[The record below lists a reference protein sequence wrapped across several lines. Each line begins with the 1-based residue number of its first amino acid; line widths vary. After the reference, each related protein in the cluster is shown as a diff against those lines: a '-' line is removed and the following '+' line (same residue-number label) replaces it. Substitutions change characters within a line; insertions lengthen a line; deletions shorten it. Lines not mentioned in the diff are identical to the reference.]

1 MVLLYKYDSE
11 SNLNNQKKFD
21 DLQQLVINDL
31 KKVDILIKEKIK
43 NKINYI
49 PEVAG
54 HLVKAGGKK
63 IRSMLCL
70 ACARLCNYKGIK
82 HINLSACIEFIHTAT
97 LMHDDVIDE
106 SKKRRG
112 LKTANNIWGNKS
124 SILVGDFLLSK
135 SFNLMTE
142 VENIEVLKILS
153 KTSSIIIEGEISQML
168 SNKNIATTEDDYLN
182 IIKSKTAQLFAT
194 ASKINSYLIE
204 YPNEYKNA
212 LDSFGMNLGIAFQ
225 LIDDLL
231 DYKAVE
237 KDLGK
242 MTGDDFKEGK
252 ITLPI
257 ILAYG
262 RSNSKER
269 KFWKKVI
276 SDLSQEDQDFEEALS
291 IIKKYNCIEDTI
303 KRAQHFGNVAIDSVD
318 VLKSNNYKE
327 CLINLMQASIKRI
340 S

>member
-21 DLQQLVINDL
+21 DLQQLVNNDL
-31 KKVDILIKEKIK
+31 KKVDIIIKEKIK

-49 PEVAG
+49 PKVAS
-54 HLVKAGGKK
+54 HLVKAGGKR
-63 IRSMLCL
+63 IRPMLCL
-70 ACARLCNYKGIK
+70 ACAQLCNYKGVR
-82 HINLSACIEFIHTAT
+82 HINLSASIEFIHTAT
-97 LMHDDVIDE
+97 LLHDDVIDE

-112 LKTANNIWGNKS
+112 LKTTNNIWGNKS

-135 SFNLMTE
+135 SFDLMTE

-168 SNKNIATTEDDYLN
+168 SNRNIATTEDDYLD

-194 ASKINSYLIE
+194 ASKIVSYLIK

-212 LDSFGMNLGIAFQ
+212 LDSFGINLGIAFQ

-257 ILAYG
+257 ILALRRSNQSENNFWKKTIQDRRIDPGDFEKACSILKKREIFDDIHKRAKHYG
-262 RSNSKER
+262 AIAKDALGIFNNSKE
-269 KFWKKVI
+269 KKILLNIVDFVI
-276 SDLSQEDQDFEEALS
+276 DRNF
-291 IIKKYNCIEDTI
+291 
-303 KRAQHFGNVAIDSVD
+303 
-318 VLKSNNYKE
+318 
-327 CLINLMQASIKRI
+327 
-340 S
+340 

>member
-1 MVLLYKYDSE
+1 VVLLYKYDLE

-21 DLQQLVINDL
+21 NLQQLVIKDL

-54 HLVKAGGKK
+54 HLVKTGGKR
-63 IRSMLCL
+63 IRPMLCL
-70 ACARLCNYKGIK
+70 ACAQLCNYKGVK

-97 LMHDDVIDE
+97 LLHDDVIDE

-112 LKTANNIWGNKS
+112 LKTANNIWGNKG

-135 SFNLMTE
+135 SFELMTE
-142 VENIEVLKILS
+142 IENIEVLKILS
-153 KTSSIIIEGEISQML
+153 ETSSIIIEGEILQML
-168 SNKNIATTEDDYLN
+168 SNRNIAATEDEYLE
-182 IIKSKTAQLFAT
+182 IIKSKTAHLFST

-204 YPNEYKNA
+204 CSNKYKNA
-212 LDSFGMNLGIAFQ
+212 LNSFGMNLGTAFQ

-237 KDLGK
+237 NHFGK

-252 ITLPI
+252 MTLPI
-257 ILAYG
+257 ILAL
-262 RSNSKER
+262 RRCNKIENN
-269 KFWKKVI
+269 FWKKTIQDGQISPGDFQKACSILKKRKILDDIHIRAKHYGAIAKDALGIFNDSKEKKTLLNIVDFVI
-276 SDLSQEDQDFEEALS
+276 DRNF
-291 IIKKYNCIEDTI
+291 
-303 KRAQHFGNVAIDSVD
+303 
-318 VLKSNNYKE
+318 
-327 CLINLMQASIKRI
+327 
-340 S
+340 

>member
-1 MVLLYKYDSE
+1 MVLLYKYDLE
-11 SNLNNQKKFD
+11 DNLNNQKKFD
-21 DLQQLVINDL
+21 DLQQLVNNDL
-31 KKVDILIKEKIK
+31 KKVDIIIKEKIK

-49 PEVAG
+49 PKVAS
-54 HLVKAGGKK
+54 HLVKAGGKR
-63 IRSMLCL
+63 IRPMLCL
-70 ACARLCNYKGIK
+70 ACAQLCNYKGVK
-82 HINLSACIEFIHTAT
+82 HINLSASIEFIHTAT
-97 LMHDDVIDE
+97 LLHDDVIDE

-194 ASKINSYLIE
+194 ASKIVSYLIK

-212 LDSFGMNLGIAFQ
+212 LDSFGINLGIAFQ

-257 ILAYG
+257 ILALRRSNQSENNFWKKTIQDRRIDPGDFEKACSILKKREIVDDIHKRAKHYG
-262 RSNSKER
+262 AIAKDALGIFNNSKE
-269 KFWKKVI
+269 KKILLNIVDFVI
-276 SDLSQEDQDFEEALS
+276 DRNF
-291 IIKKYNCIEDTI
+291 
-303 KRAQHFGNVAIDSVD
+303 
-318 VLKSNNYKE
+318 
-327 CLINLMQASIKRI
+327 
-340 S
+340 

>member
-1 MVLLYKYDSE
+1 MVLLYKYDLE
-11 SNLNNQKKFD
+11 DNLNNQKKFD
-21 DLQQLVINDL
+21 DLQQLVNNDL
-31 KKVDILIKEKIK
+31 KKVDIIIKEKIK

-49 PEVAG
+49 PKVAS
-54 HLVKAGGKK
+54 HLVKAGGKR
-63 IRSMLCL
+63 IRPMLCL
-70 ACARLCNYKGIK
+70 ACAQLCNYKGVK
-82 HINLSACIEFIHTAT
+82 HINLSASIEFIHTAT
-97 LMHDDVIDE
+97 LLHDDVIDE

-194 ASKINSYLIE
+194 ASKIVSYLIK

-212 LDSFGMNLGIAFQ
+212 LDSFGINLGIAFQ

-237 KDLGK
+237 KYLGK

-257 ILAYG
+257 ILALRRSNQSENNFWKKTIQDRRIDPGDFEKACSILKKREILDDIHKRAKHYG
-262 RSNSKER
+262 AIAKDALGIFNNSKE
-269 KFWKKVI
+269 KKILLNIVDFVI
-276 SDLSQEDQDFEEALS
+276 DRNF
-291 IIKKYNCIEDTI
+291 
-303 KRAQHFGNVAIDSVD
+303 
-318 VLKSNNYKE
+318 
-327 CLINLMQASIKRI
+327 
-340 S
+340 